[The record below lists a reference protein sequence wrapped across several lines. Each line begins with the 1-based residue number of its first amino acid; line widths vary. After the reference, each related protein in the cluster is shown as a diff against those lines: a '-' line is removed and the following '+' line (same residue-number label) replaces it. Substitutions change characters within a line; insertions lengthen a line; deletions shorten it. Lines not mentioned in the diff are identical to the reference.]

1 MATSQSTQQ
10 QLVAQSVDP
19 KEVLC
24 EVAEFLEALPLFAG
38 ATDMEVLCSLGDHD
52 LSLVLKL
59 GLIERYEETSEE
71 CDEKVQS
78 LWSLARRFR
87 RVSFCTNSFVSGAEM
102 RGQVNLIGVDS
113 IPFDGVS
120 VSRVQDLF
128 STVKSDPSGLK
139 KAKLVELLV
148 EYQKP
153 FELAREED

>member
-1 MATSQSTQQ
+1 MTTNQGVQNQS
-10 QLVAQSVDP
+10 VAQSVDP
-19 KEVLC
+19 KEVFC
-24 EVAEFLEALPLFAG
+24 EVAEFLEALPLFAN

-59 GLIERYEETSEE
+59 GLIERYEEIPEE
-71 CDEKVQS
+71 CSEKVRS

-87 RVSFCTNSFVSGAEM
+87 RVSFCDNSFVSGKDAQ
-102 RGQVNLIGVDS
+102 GKVNLIGVDS

-128 STVKSDPSGLK
+128 STVKSKPSALK
-139 KAKLVELLV
+139 RAKPAELLV